1 MINEYE
7 KDTDD
12 VYKALMAVDS
22 TKKLCTF
29 IDELKTTYSDM
40 SFAEYFNRYMA
51 DFEGSRQTLAR
62 SSQIGKDYIYPIL
75 KGTKKPERDKI
86 IALSLAVGMT
96 DQECTRCLERSNY
109 GILYAKNQRDAVI
122 IYAFRNRFLQFAG
135 LNGLSCDG
143 QRSRR
148 GWLTVDRRLHYST
161 FS

>member
-86 IALSLAVGMT
+86 IALCLADRCQGCCPPFCSEVGRV
-96 DQECTRCLERSNY
+96 QRCPDSYDRH
-109 GILYAKNQRDAVI
+109 AV
-122 IYAFRNRFLQFAG
+122 
-135 LNGLSCDG
+135 S
-143 QRSRR
+143 SR
-148 GWLTVDRRLHYST
+148 
-161 FS
+161 

>member
-86 IALSLAVGMT
+86 IALCLTVGMT

-122 IYAFRNRFLQFAG
+122 IYAFRNRFSVMQLNEKLYDLG
-135 LNGLSCDG
+135 LKPLS
-143 QRSRR
+143 
-148 GWLTVDRRLHYST
+148 LIKE
-161 FS
+161 